1 VRRSTTKPLNKEL
14 VTSYCHNELK
24 YDITLDKHTTSTC
37 DDMIRE
43 KVDVM
48 CTKSK
53 ELEEEVD

>member
-1 VRRSTTKPLNKEL
+1 M
-14 VTSYCHNELK
+14 TSYCHNELK

-37 DDMIRE
+37 YDMIRE

-53 ELEEEVD
+53 ELEEEVDCDYIHVTYMT